1 MSDASIRM
9 AITHTSR
16 TIARGNAASSAS
28 SPKTAPTHGN
38 YQGSWP
44 HGGGVYTSKNKDRL
58 TTDVA
63 RFWVVIALV
72 IFLLVLVIV
81 ARRKP

>member
-1 MSDASIRM
+1 M
-9 AITHTSR
+9 AIVLLGT
-16 TIARGNAASSAS
+16 NADSE
-28 SPKTAPTHGN
+28 
-38 YQGSWP
+38 YQSSWP
-44 HGGGVYTSKNKDRL
+44 HGGGFYASRNRDRL

-72 IFLLVLVIV
+72 IILLVLITV

>member
-1 MSDASIRM
+1 M
-9 AITHTSR
+9 A
-16 TIARGNAASSAS
+16 AE
-28 SPKTAPTHGN
+28 
-38 YQGSWP
+38 
-44 HGGGVYTSKNKDRL
+44 VYTSTTKDRL

-72 IFLLVLVIV
+72 IVLLVLITV